1 MGRASWALALILMG
15 GGSVLR
21 AAPSA
26 DGVGRPLIHNYN
38 RRDFGAEVQQWD
50 VIQDAR
56 GIMYFANN
64 AGVLEFDGRNWR
76 LIELPSRL
84 GVRAL
89 AIDPTGTGRIYV
101 GAGGDFGYLSPDAAG
116 QLQFTSLMPPEAKQD
131 RGFDQVF
138 TPVSAPDGR
147 VYFQARTK
155 LCRWFNGRIGCHDVA
170 GALSRIFVA
179 GRKLYVQQQG
189 VGLMEMKTT
198 PCAPFP
204 GESGSPR
211 RTSGSCCLTPLTRPA
226 ASWSDCVRVSC
237 SCSATVRSSPS
248 HPPFATAASR
258 SGSSMPRCCRTAHS
272 PSARA
277 CAAC

>member
-1 MGRASWALALILMG
+1 LALILVG
-15 GGSVLR
+15 GGSAVR

-89 AIDPTGTGRIYV
+89 AVDPTGTGRIYV

-155 LCRWFNGRIGCHDVA
+155 LCRWFNGRIGCRDVA
-170 GALSRIFVA
+170 GTLSRIFAA
-179 GRKLYVQQQG
+179 GRKLYVQ
-189 VGLMEMKTT
+189 TT
-198 PCAPFP
+198 PCAPCP

-211 RTSGSCCLTPLTRPA
+211 RMSGSCCLTPLTTPA
-226 ASWSDCVRVSC
+226 ASLSDCVRGSC
-237 SCSATVRSSPS
+237 SFSATVRSSPS
-248 HPPFATAASR
+248 HRPSATAASK
-258 SGSSMPRCCRTAHS
+258 SDSSMPRCCRTAHL